1 MPIDEISVQALLTEL
16 DAKHHNLAI
25 ALGGTKETI
34 YSRAANTIRELLEAA
49 RTAPE

>member
-16 DAKHHNLAI
+16 DAHHNLAI

-34 YSRAANTIRELLEAA
+34 YSRAANTIRELLEAV
-49 RTAPE
+49 PK